1 MSKRT
6 NMKTDDKP
14 RKRRKLDT
22 TRKLSTTRSI
32 AEKALLLASKAN
44 KSIERKTIDF
54 SGSATVTSTASALHF
69 TALAQGTA
77 QNQRIGNSVYCTG
90 MSINYY
96 WTSHPTPAQ
105 TMARLVIYYDTQTLS
120 DDTAHTWTEVM
131 DSSSI
136 LAMVN
141 RGSFRNRFKILHDKV
156 VALSPATNYAESHKT
171 YIPFNKTVEYNGTAN
186 TDIQKNG
193 IYGLILSTEPT
204 NGAGFVYYARVYYND
219 A

>member
-1 MSKRT
+1 MSKRF
-6 NMKTDDKP
+6 NMSTDSKTTKKRKVDKSS
-14 RKRRKLDT
+14 
-22 TRKLSTTRSI
+22 KLSTTRSI

-54 SGSATVTSTASALHF
+54 TGSATVTSTASALHF
-69 TALAQGTA
+69 TAIAQGTT
-77 QNQRIGNSVYCTG
+77 QSQRIGNSVFCTG
-90 MSINYY
+90 MAINYY

-131 DSSSI
+131 DNASI

-141 RGSFRNRFKILHDKV
+141 RGSLRNRFKILHDKV
-156 VALSPATNYAESHKT
+156 VALSPATNYAETHKV
-171 YIPFNKTVEYNGTAN
+171 YIPFNKTVEYNGIAN
-186 TDIQKNG
+186 TEIQKNG
-193 IYGLILSTEPT
+193 IYGLLLSTEPT